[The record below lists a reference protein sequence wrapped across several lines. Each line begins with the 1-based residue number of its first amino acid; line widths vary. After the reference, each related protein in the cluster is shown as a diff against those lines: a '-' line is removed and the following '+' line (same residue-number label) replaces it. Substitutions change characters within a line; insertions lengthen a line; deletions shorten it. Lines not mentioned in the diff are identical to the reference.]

1 MKIKLFFFLKFC
13 ELGSKVQNMDK
24 KSMFTHSNR
33 IEPSSIL
40 VQFGSQGKMRI
51 NLLQKTY
58 DNQTEMFING
68 VIDYDFYQA
77 LEREFLTRYELFTIY
92 LN

>member
-1 MKIKLFFFLKFC
+1 
-13 ELGSKVQNMDK
+13 
-24 KSMFTHSNR
+24 
-33 IEPSSIL
+33 
-40 VQFGSQGKMRI
+40 MRI

-77 LEREFLTRYELFTIY
+77 LEREFLTRNELFTIY

>member
-1 MKIKLFFFLKFC
+1 
-13 ELGSKVQNMDK
+13 
-24 KSMFTHSNR
+24 
-33 IEPSSIL
+33 
-40 VQFGSQGKMRI
+40 MRI

-77 LEREFLTRYELFTIY
+77 LERKFLTQYELFTIY